1 METVVLILSPNRSPP
16 EPQPPTMEK
25 PETMFK
31 TITTI
36 ERERATAERLAFLA
50 VSGQQ
55 PETMDRAE
63 PVAVIVD
70 ELRYRLSTVCVN
82 RNPFERL
89 PV

>member
-1 METVVLILSPNRSPP
+1 ME
-16 EPQPPTMEK
+16 Q

-31 TITTI
+31 VITTI
-36 ERERATAERLAFLA
+36 ERERATAERLAFFA
-50 VSGQQ
+50 VSGMP

-63 PVAVIVD
+63 PVRVIVD
-70 ELRYRLSTVCVN
+70 ELRYRLATVPAN

>member
-1 METVVLILSPNRSPP
+1 
-16 EPQPPTMEK
+16 
-25 PETMFK
+25 MFK

-36 ERERATAERLAFLA
+36 ERERATAERLAFLR
-50 VSGQQ
+50 VSGM
-55 PETMDRAE
+55 PTETMDRAE
-63 PVAVIVD
+63 PVRVIVD